1 MSNKT
6 ETQKLQ
12 KIADEK
18 FGKGEITI
26 VFERFAGF
34 YAQFSHDYGC
44 GSAFLGNSIQAE
56 RKLNARNFNL
66 K

>member
-6 ETQKLQ
+6 EAQKLQ

-26 VFERFAGF
+26 VFERFTGF
-34 YAQFSHDYGC
+34 YAQFSHESGG

-56 RKLNARNFNL
+56 KKLNARNFNL